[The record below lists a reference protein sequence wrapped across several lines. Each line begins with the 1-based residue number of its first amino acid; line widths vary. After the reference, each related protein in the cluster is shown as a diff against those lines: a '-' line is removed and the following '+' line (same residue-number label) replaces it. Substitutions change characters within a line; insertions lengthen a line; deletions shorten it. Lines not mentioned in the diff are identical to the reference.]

1 MNHSFNTEIAKKYG
15 VDEAIVIENLHFWI
29 YKNKCNEKH
38 FHDGYYWTYNSTRA
52 FKEMFYY
59 WTDRQIDRVLKS
71 LKEQGAILVGNYN
84 KVGYDRTRWFTLTM
98 AVTDIIPFGRMDIPK
113 TSNGFTQNVEP
124 IPDINTVINLNKK
137 EEVKPVV
144 KKLDVNELIINY
156 TDNQDLRTTLI
167 EFLDMRRKQKDGIT
181 DTAITKML
189 TKLTKIGKTDAEKI
203 EILDNSIMC
212 SYKGIFP
219 LKVGQQ
225 ANVCTPKRSQ
235 EFGNAY

>member
-124 IPDINTVINLNKK
+124 IPYINLDINTDKIWSLYPNKK
-137 EEVKPVV
+137 GKASAMKSIP
-144 KKLDVNELIINY
+144 KLLKSIGYERLVMC
-156 TDNQDLRTTLI
+156 I
-167 EFLDMRRKQKDGIT
+167 ERYIKD
-181 DTAITKML
+181 TK
-189 TKLTKIGKTDAEKI
+189 KTDIKFIQHGSTFFNGGYMDYLEK
-203 EILDNSIMC
+203 ETV
-212 SYKGIFP
+212 KATKPTFGI
-219 LKVGQQ
+219 VE
-225 ANVCTPKRSQ
+225 VTI
-235 EFGNAY
+235 